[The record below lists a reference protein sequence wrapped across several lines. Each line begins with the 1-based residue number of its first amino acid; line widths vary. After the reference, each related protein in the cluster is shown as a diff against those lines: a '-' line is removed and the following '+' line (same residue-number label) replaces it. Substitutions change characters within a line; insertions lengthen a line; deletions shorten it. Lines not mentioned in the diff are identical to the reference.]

1 VGHLV
6 SFKGEDRRLEESED
20 RDDQDPRGSNDKE
33 GKDRDR
39 DVEDGGKDDSE
50 DSDSIWDYKKK
61 MNRGQF

>member
-6 SFKGEDRRLEESED
+6 SFKGEDRLLEESED